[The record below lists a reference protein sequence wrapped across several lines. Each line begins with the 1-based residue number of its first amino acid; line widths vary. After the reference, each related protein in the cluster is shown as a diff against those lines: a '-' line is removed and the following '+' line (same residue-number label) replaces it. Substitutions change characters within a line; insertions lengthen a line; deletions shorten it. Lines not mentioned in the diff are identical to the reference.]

1 MAMGMCGMLLMQF
14 TYYATDVVGLSTGL
28 VGVLLL
34 ASRIMDALFG
44 LVVGL
49 IVDKTHSKL
58 GKGRPF
64 DLFLVPMWVCAVF
77 LFSTPDLG
85 STGKVIYV
93 FAFYSL
99 TNAVFTSLLG
109 GGESAYLGRAIQ
121 SNQHRAQ
128 VTSISAVL
136 VMLTCTVG
144 SIVLPQLMAIWGTQ
158 QGGWTKISMAYAI
171 PCVFWVC

>member
-1 MAMGMCGMLLMQF
+1 MLLMQF